1 MVAAM
6 IHHETEIERRKPV
19 WAALSE
25 LWLDA
30 ELDEDDLQRIAGVM
44 KRSGYSGTPRC

>member
-1 MVAAM
+1 LVAVM

-25 LWLDA
+25 LWLDTQ
-30 ELDEDDLQRIAGVM
+30 LTHDDLQRIAAVM
-44 KRSGYSGTPRC
+44 KTSGYACPK